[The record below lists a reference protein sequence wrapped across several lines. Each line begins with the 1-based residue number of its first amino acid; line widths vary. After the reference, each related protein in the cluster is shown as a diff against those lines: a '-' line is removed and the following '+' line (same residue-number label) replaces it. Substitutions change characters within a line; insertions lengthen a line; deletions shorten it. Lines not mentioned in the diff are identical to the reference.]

1 MHRCKIFFYI
11 EDSTIEI
18 VDAKQMN
25 SGMPQGT
32 FISRQKVP
40 KQPAY
45 SSNNIA
51 EDFLKLGDFKL
62 GGSVIVYS
70 REFHIVDCD
79 QRTKEY
85 CKEVEG
91 WGEED
96 LRRGTY
102 PEDRCDFNCPWRRL

>member
-1 MHRCKIFFYI
+1 MCTHL
-11 EDSTIEI
+11 
-18 VDAKQMN
+18 
-25 SGMPQGT
+25 PQT
-32 FISRQKVP
+32 FQPVHLSQGSLPQSLQKVP